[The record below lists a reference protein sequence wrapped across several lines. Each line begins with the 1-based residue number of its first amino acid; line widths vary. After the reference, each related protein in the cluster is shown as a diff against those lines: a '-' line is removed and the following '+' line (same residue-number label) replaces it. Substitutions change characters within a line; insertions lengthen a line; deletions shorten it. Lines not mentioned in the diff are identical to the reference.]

1 MEIAAN
7 VCLSASSSSITRK
20 YWSLEAGDAT
30 GGQVIA
36 VYLLLCELVALP
48 WNVLVVVTI
57 IKEKLYH
64 QPNAIL
70 LLNLIVSDLFI
81 LIISAPLKITTGF
94 AGEFILGS
102 SDKERCGRCLL
113 DFFLLIPVF
122 NSSLTVALMSLD
134 RFFYIYSP
142 FKYERSSTRYVAGA
156 AVLVSIAVSIA
167 LGFVLV
173 FTPGVALFIKPLLAC
188 IVIYNHPLQLVPG
201 LVIAILLTTLVVIIV
216 SNACFSRIVLKNIR
230 AVYSHDEDY
239 NETKNLKWR
248 DRLKRQTKSTLH
260 KKKSRLCYMQFFLIL
275 AALISSVPF
284 LLFLFRVY
292 FQILRSSSEVDA
304 IVVTM
309 LHYSQV
315 FVHPIIETC
324 LISDIRRP
332 MWNMLTCGGHFKRK
346 NKDQDS
352 QDLWKTSVH
361 SACIKEGGNCNFFC
375 TALEAAITPRGVVKF
390 STSSNAGI

>member
-1 MEIAAN
+1 MEFATN
-7 VCLSASSSSITRK
+7 FCLSASSSSITRE
-20 YWSLEAGDAT
+20 YWSLEAGDAI
-30 GGQVIA
+30 GGLVIA

-70 LLNLIVSDLFI
+70 LLNLIASDLFI
-81 LIISAPLKITTGF
+81 LIIPAPLKITTGF

-113 DFFLLIPVF
+113 DLFLLIPDF
-122 NSSLTVALMSLD
+122 NSSFTVALMSLD

-142 FKYERSSTRYVAGA
+142 FKYERSSTKYVAGA

-167 LGFVLV
+167 LGFVIRL
-173 FTPGVALFIKPLLAC
+173 TPGFALFIKPLLLC
-188 IVIYNHPLQLVPG
+188 IVMYNHPLELVPSL
-201 LVIAILLTTLVVIIV
+201 LVAILLTTLVVIIV

-239 NETKNLKWR
+239 NETIKLKWH

-275 AALISSVPF
+275 ASLISSVPF
-284 LLFLFRVY
+284 LIFMFRLY
-292 FQILRSSSEVDA
+292 FSSSSGGGAATVM
-304 IVVTM
+304 IM
-309 LHYSQV
+309 LNHSQV
-315 FVHPIIETC
+315 FVHPIIETY

-332 MWNMLTCGGHFKRK
+332 TWNMLTCGYFKRK
-346 NKDQDS
+346 NKDRDS
-352 QDLWKTSVH
+352 QDLWKSSVH
-361 SACIKEGGNCNFFC
+361 SACIKEGGKCSLFC
-375 TALEAAITPRGVVKF
+375 TALEVAITPRGVVKF
-390 STSSNAGI
+390 STSSNGGI